1 MKRYHIIFK
10 GRVQGVGF
18 RFQVK
23 ILADRIGLTGSVR
36 NLYDQSVEVYI
47 QGNDNQLM
55 RFFKGLE
62 NINFAI
68 IESKNIFEVPLD
80 EAETCLLYTSD
91 AADDLLTV

>member
-23 ILADRIGLTGSVR
+23 MLADRLGVTGTVR
-36 NLYDQSVEVYI
+36 NIYDGSVEVYI
-47 QGNDNQLM
+47 QGNENQIM
-55 RFFKGLE
+55 SFFKGLE

-68 IESKNIFEVPLD
+68 IDSKNINEVSVID
-80 EAETCLLYTSD
+80 GYSD
-91 AADDLLTV
+91 FQVVY

>member
-23 ILADRIGLTGSVR
+23 MLADRLGVTGTVR
-36 NLYDQSVEVYI
+36 NMYDGSVEVYI
-47 QGNDNQLM
+47 QGNENQLM
-55 RFFKGLE
+55 NFYKGLE

-68 IESKNIFEVPLD
+68 IDSKNIDEVSVID
-80 EAETCLLYTSD
+80 GENDFQIVY
-91 AADDLLTV
+91 

>member
-23 ILADRIGLTGSVR
+23 ILADRLGLTGTVR
-36 NLYDQSVEVYI
+36 NMYDGSVEVYI
-47 QGNDNQLM
+47 QGNENQLM
-55 RFFKGLE
+55 NFFKGLE

-68 IESKNIFEVPLD
+68 IDGKNIDEVSVID
-80 EAETCLLYTSD
+80 GEYD
-91 AADDLLTV
+91 FQIVY

>member
-23 ILADRIGLTGSVR
+23 MLADRLGVTGTVR
-36 NLYDQSVEVYI
+36 NIYDGSVEVYI
-47 QGNDNQLM
+47 QGNENQIM
-55 RFFKGLE
+55 SFFKGLE

-68 IESKNIFEVPLD
+68 IDSKNINEVSVID
-80 EAETCLLYTSD
+80 GDSD
-91 AADDLLTV
+91 FQVVY

>member
-23 ILADRIGLTGSVR
+23 MLADRIGLTGSVR
-36 NLYDQSVEVYI
+36 NLYDGNVEVYI
-47 QGNDNQLM
+47 QGNETEILD
-55 RFFKGLE
+55 FFKGIE

-68 IESKNIFEVPLD
+68 IDSKNIDEVSVIED
-80 EAETCLLYTSD
+80 ESD
-91 AADDLLTV
+91 FQIVY

>member
-23 ILADRIGLTGSVR
+23 MLADRLGVTGTVR
-36 NLYDQSVEVYI
+36 NMYDGSVEVCI
-47 QGNDNQLM
+47 QGNENQLM
-55 RFFKGLE
+55 NFLKGLE

-68 IESKNIFEVPLD
+68 IDSKNIDEVSVID
-80 EAETCLLYTSD
+80 GEYD
-91 AADDLLTV
+91 FQIVY

>member
-23 ILADRIGLTGSVR
+23 MLADRLGVTGTVR
-36 NLYDQSVEVYI
+36 NMFDGSVEVSI
-47 QGNDNQLM
+47 QGNENQLM
-55 RFFKGLE
+55 NFFKGLE

-68 IESKNIFEVPLD
+68 IDNKNIDEVSVID
-80 EAETCLLYTSD
+80 GEYD
-91 AADDLLTV
+91 FQIVY

>member
-23 ILADRIGLTGSVR
+23 MLADRLGLTGTVR
-36 NLYDQSVEVYI
+36 NMYDGSVEVYI
-47 QGNDNQLM
+47 QGNENQLM
-55 RFFKGLE
+55 NFFKGLE

-68 IESKNIFEVPLD
+68 IDSKNIDEVSVID
-80 EAETCLLYTSD
+80 GE
-91 AADDLLTV
+91 DDFQIVY

>member
-23 ILADRIGLTGSVR
+23 MLADRLGLTGTVR
-36 NLYDQSVEVYI
+36 NMYDGSVEVYI
-47 QGNDNQLM
+47 QGNENQLM
-55 RFFKGLE
+55 NFFKGLE

-68 IESKNIFEVPLD
+68 IEGKNIDEVSVID
-80 EAETCLLYTSD
+80 GEYD
-91 AADDLLTV
+91 FQIVY

>member
-23 ILADRIGLTGSVR
+23 MLADRLGVTGSVR
-36 NLYDQSVEVYI
+36 NMYDGGVEVYI
-47 QGNDNQLM
+47 QGNENQLM
-55 RFFKGLE
+55 NFYKGLE

-68 IESKNIFEVPLD
+68 IDSKNINEVSVID
-80 EAETCLLYTSD
+80 GEIDFQIVY
-91 AADDLLTV
+91 

>member
-23 ILADRIGLTGSVR
+23 MLADRLGVTGTVR
-36 NLYDQSVEVYI
+36 NMYDGSVEVYI
-47 QGNDNQLM
+47 QGNENQIM
-55 RFFKGLE
+55 SFFKGLE

-68 IESKNIFEVPLD
+68 IDSKNINEVSVID
-80 EAETCLLYTSD
+80 GDSD
-91 AADDLLTV
+91 FQVVY

>member
-55 RFFKGLE
+55 RFLR
-62 NINFAI
+62 
-68 IESKNIFEVPLD
+68 
-80 EAETCLLYTSD
+80 
-91 AADDLLTV
+91 DLKILTLQL

>member
-23 ILADRIGLTGSVR
+23 MLADRLGVTGTVR
-36 NLYDQSVEVYI
+36 NMYDGSVEVYI
-47 QGNDNQLM
+47 QGNENQLM
-55 RFFKGLE
+55 SFFKGLE

-68 IESKNIFEVPLD
+68 IDSKNINEVSVID
-80 EAETCLLYTSD
+80 GDSD
-91 AADDLLTV
+91 FQVVY

>member
-23 ILADRIGLTGSVR
+23 MLADRLGLTGTVR
-36 NLYDQSVEVYI
+36 NMFDGSVEVNI
-47 QGNDNQLM
+47 QGNENQLM
-55 RFFKGLE
+55 NFFKGLE

-68 IESKNIFEVPLD
+68 IDNKNIDEVSVID
-80 EAETCLLYTSD
+80 GEYD
-91 AADDLLTV
+91 FQIVY

>member
-55 RFFKGLE
+55 RFFKRLE

-80 EAETCLLYTSD
+80 EAETSFEIVY
-91 AADDLLTV
+91 

>member
-23 ILADRIGLTGSVR
+23 MLADRLGVTGTVR
-36 NLYDQSVEVYI
+36 NMYDGSVEVYI
-47 QGNDNQLM
+47 QGNENQLM
-55 RFFKGLE
+55 NFFKGLE

-68 IESKNIFEVPLD
+68 IDGKNIDEVSVID
-80 EAETCLLYTSD
+80 GEYD
-91 AADDLLTV
+91 FQIVY

>member
-23 ILADRIGLTGSVR
+23 MLADRLGVTGTVR
-36 NLYDQSVEVYI
+36 NMYDGSVEVYI
-47 QGNDNQLM
+47 QGNENQLM
-55 RFFKGLE
+55 NFFKGLE

-68 IESKNIFEVPLD
+68 IDSKNIDEVSVID
-80 EAETCLLYTSD
+80 GEYD
-91 AADDLLTV
+91 FQIVY

>member
-47 QGNDNQLM
+47 QGNEHQLLK
-55 RFFKGLE
+55 FFKGLE

-80 EAETCLLYTSD
+80 EAETSFEIVY
-91 AADDLLTV
+91 

>member
-23 ILADRIGLTGSVR
+23 MLADRLGVTGTVR
-36 NLYDQSVEVYI
+36 NMYDGSVEVCI
-47 QGNDNQLM
+47 QGNENQLM
-55 RFFKGLE
+55 NFFKGLE

-68 IESKNIFEVPLD
+68 IDSKNIDEVSVID
-80 EAETCLLYTSD
+80 GEYD
-91 AADDLLTV
+91 FQIVY

>member
-23 ILADRIGLTGSVR
+23 MLADRLGLTGTVR
-36 NLYDQSVEVYI
+36 NMYDGSVEVYI
-47 QGNDNQLM
+47 QGNENQLM
-55 RFFKGLE
+55 NFFKGLE

-68 IESKNIFEVPLD
+68 IDGKNIDEVSVID
-80 EAETCLLYTSD
+80 GEYD
-91 AADDLLTV
+91 FQIVY

>member
-23 ILADRIGLTGSVR
+23 MLADRIGLTGSVR
-36 NLYDQSVEVYI
+36 NLYDGKVEVYI
-47 QGNDNQLM
+47 QGNKTEILD
-55 RFFKGLE
+55 FFKGIE

-68 IESKNIFEVPLD
+68 IDSKNIDEVSVIED
-80 EAETCLLYTSD
+80 ESD
-91 AADDLLTV
+91 FQIVY

>member
-23 ILADRIGLTGSVR
+23 MLADRLGVTGTVR
-36 NLYDQSVEVYI
+36 NMYDGSVEVYI
-47 QGNDNQLM
+47 QGNENQLM
-55 RFFKGLE
+55 SFFKGLE

-68 IESKNIFEVPLD
+68 IDCKNINEVSVID
-80 EAETCLLYTSD
+80 GDSD
-91 AADDLLTV
+91 FQVVY

>member
-23 ILADRIGLTGSVR
+23 MLADRLGVTGTVR
-36 NLYDQSVEVYI
+36 NMYDWSVEVCI
-47 QGNDNQLM
+47 QGNENQLM
-55 RFFKGLE
+55 NFYKGLE

-68 IESKNIFEVPLD
+68 IDSKNIDEVSVID
-80 EAETCLLYTSD
+80 GENGFQIVY
-91 AADDLLTV
+91 

>member
-23 ILADRIGLTGSVR
+23 MLADRLGLTGTVR
-36 NLYDQSVEVYI
+36 NMYDGSVEVCI
-47 QGNDNQLM
+47 QGSNKKLLE
-55 RFFKGLE
+55 FFKGLE

-68 IESKNIFEVPLD
+68 IESKNINEVSLING
-80 EAETCLLYTSD
+80 ETDFQIVY
-91 AADDLLTV
+91 